1 MQLMKELYKHMGNST
16 KFAAR
21 ITLITVFSLI
31 IAAYAAEFSGVY
43 IYMKATESL
52 LAVARSTVFIGLAF
66 VLAINWAEKK

>member
-1 MQLMKELYKHMGNST
+1 MKELYKQMGNST

-31 IAAYAAEFSGVY
+31 LAAYAAEFSGVY

-52 LAVARSTVFIGLAF
+52 LAAARSIIFIGFAF
-66 VLAINWAEKK
+66 VLAINWAEKKQ